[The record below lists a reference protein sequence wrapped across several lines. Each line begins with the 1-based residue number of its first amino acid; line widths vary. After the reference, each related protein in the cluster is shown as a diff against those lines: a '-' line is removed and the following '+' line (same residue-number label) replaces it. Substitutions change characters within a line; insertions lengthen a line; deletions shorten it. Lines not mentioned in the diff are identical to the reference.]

1 MTRLRQLW
9 LLTALGSLAALM
21 GGYFL
26 LVSPQNSKAAALR
39 TETEE
44 QEARNAQLQ
53 SQINML
59 NKQKKSLP
67 EQQAL
72 LSRFAGL
79 IPGNPAMPRFV
90 RALSDAADAA
100 GVELVS
106 ISPKNPEWAKAVNT
120 QTGAELAGKV
130 DAPKGQVLVGIPVE
144 LKVAGQYS
152 QLTQFFTE
160 IEEMNRALLVA
171 DFSVKRVEKLP
182 RQAATGGTA
191 AADTSIDVKVLDQ
204 LEATIST
211 RVWMTKKAPAA
222 PAAPTTTASD
232 ADVTK

>member
-26 LVSPQNSKAAALR
+26 LVSPQNSKAEALR

-53 SQINML
+53 SQIAML
-59 NKQKKSLP
+59 NKQKKALP

-90 RALSDAADAA
+90 RALSDAADNA

-106 ISPKNPEWAKAVNT
+106 ISPKTPEWAKAVNA
-120 QTGAELAGKV
+120 QTGVETAGRV
-130 DAPKGQVLVGIPVE
+130 DAPKGQVLVGIPVD
-144 LKVAGQYS
+144 LKVAGEYS

-160 IEEMNRALLVA
+160 IEELNRALLVS
-171 DFSVKRVEKLP
+171 DFSVKRVDKLP
-182 RQAATGGTA
+182 RQSETVN
-191 AADTSIDVKVLDQ
+191 ADTSIDVEVLDQ

>member
-26 LVSPQNSKAAALR
+26 LVSPQNSKAEALR

-59 NKQKKSLP
+59 NKQKKALP

-79 IPGNPAMPRFV
+79 IPNNPAMPRFV
-90 RALSDAADAA
+90 RALSDAADNA

-106 ISPKNPEWAKAVNT
+106 ISPKTPEWAKAVNT
-120 QTGAELAGKV
+120 QTGVEMAGRV

-144 LKVAGQYS
+144 LKVAGEYS

-160 IEEMNRALLVA
+160 IEELNRALLVS
-171 DFSVKRVEKLP
+171 DFSVKRVDKLP
-182 RQAATGGTA
+182 RQAETV
-191 AADTSIDVKVLDQ
+191 AADASIDVEVLDQ